1 MRLSYINQ
9 DEEKARKVGKTT
21 FYFQLLV
28 EVVYAAQ
35 HYHQKLQLHSLN
47 KMIKQVRY
55 YNKKNALQKC
65 QEINKKI
72 IRQF

>member
-1 MRLSYINQ
+1 LESEKKNNK
-9 DEEKARKVGKTT
+9 KARKVGEAT

-35 HYHQKLQLHSLN
+35 HYHQTLQLHYLN

-55 YNKKNALQKC
+55 YNKNALHEKR
-65 QEINKKI
+65 E
-72 IRQF
+72 RE